1 MHQPKDRVA
10 AARRDAHHR
19 SSSPRAIEEEIAHTR
34 VRLSATIDAL
44 ERELAP
50 NRVLEKSTELLRSSL
65 EADPG
70 CFREQAWVYTIPLA
84 LIATGLGWLFMLRRG
99 SYRSG
104 RPANFGKMPG
114 DGGGAGD
121 KTRPNPE
128 DEHSAVASLAGLVG
142 PAGFEPAT
150 PPL

>member
-1 MHQPKDRVA
+1 
-10 AARRDAHHR
+10 
-19 SSSPRAIEEEIAHTR
+19 PRAIEEDIAHTR

-44 ERELAP
+44 ERELTP
-50 NRVLEKSTELLRSSL
+50 NRVIERSTELLRSSL
-65 EADPG
+65 EAGPG
-70 CFREQAWVYTIPLA
+70 CVREQAWVYTIPLA

-104 RPANFGKMPG
+104 RPASFDSVPG
-114 DGGGAGD
+114 EAGEAGGEP
-121 KTRPNPE
+121 RPNPE
-128 DEHSAVASLAGLVG
+128 NEQGAVASLAGLVG